1 MVSRP
6 GKLALLL
13 LLFFA
18 TAASAQT
25 WTLTTAAGS
34 TEGGGYVDDVANDA
48 RFSSPYSVIAD
59 HNGNLYVADRG
70 NHVIRRISPSL
81 AVTTLAGKA
90 GTPGSA
96 DGTGNAARFNFPAG
110 MAIDP
115 VSGTLYVAD
124 SWNHTIRKITPA
136 GVVTTVA
143 GKAGLSGSVDGDGSA
158 ARFNFPQGVAVD
170 ATGLIWVADTNNNKI
185 RRIAGSF
192 ATVTTIAGANTPGFE
207 DGTGN
212 SARFTAPY
220 DLAPDANGNL
230 WIADTGNSEIR
241 RMTPSG
247 VVTTVAGVPFE
258 TGRQDGVGTNARFWE
273 PRGIDVLPN
282 GTILVVDSRNSQIRK
297 VTTAGVV
304 TTVAANGFGSPL
316 GIGSDTAGNAYIAD
330 RNAQVIFKLSP
341 AFAVTILAGS
351 RPVDGVADGSG
362 TNARF
367 RYPQAVA
374 ADRDGNLW
382 VSDLAETVRKIN
394 VTTGT
399 VTRMAGLPDNDGT
412 QDGLGNS
419 ARFEYPAGMAIDG
432 NGNLFIADTDAQ
444 TIRRMTPA
452 GQVTTMA
459 GAPRQAGKTD
469 ASGAAAR
476 FRDPWGLA
484 FDGSGNL
491 FIADSGNHI
500 IRMMTPGGTVTTYA
514 GSGNAGSS
522 DGSAQSARFDTP
534 RGLAVDASGNLYVTD
549 SVNHN
554 IRKIT
559 KTGTVTTLAGSAGIS
574 GAEDGTGSNAH
585 FNQPFGVAVDGP
597 GNVYVADTGNHTVRK
612 VTPSGVVTTI
622 LGRFG
627 NTANVDGT
635 ASAAGMFYPQGLA
648 FDGQGR
654 LIIADTANH
663 NVRIASLPAPKINAF
678 TANPQ
683 TVTKGGSS
691 ILTWSTTDATTV
703 SISPDIGA
711 VSLNGTASVVVQQST
726 VFTLTATMAGGGTV
740 TAKVTVFVG
749 GGPKPRVVFH

>member
-1 MVSRP
+1 MVRP
-6 GKLALLL
+6 GRLALLL
-13 LLFFA
+13 LLLATTA
-18 TAASAQT
+18 TAQS
-25 WTLTTAAGS
+25 WTLTTVAGS
-34 TEGGGYVDDVANDA
+34 TEGGGYVDDVENAA
-48 RFSSPYSVIAD
+48 RFSSPHSVVAD
-59 HNGNLYVADRG
+59 RNGNLYVADRG
-70 NHVIRRISPSL
+70 NHVIRKVSPSW

-90 GTPGSA
+90 GVSGSA
-96 DGTGNAARFNFPAG
+96 DGSGNAARFYFPSG
-110 MAIDP
+110 IAIDP
-115 VSGTLYVAD
+115 ISGNLYVAD
-124 SWNHTIRKITPA
+124 SWNHIIRKITPA

-158 ARFNFPQGVAVD
+158 ARFNFPQGIAVD

-192 ATVTTIAGANTPGFE
+192 ATVTTIAGADTPGFE
-207 DGTGN
+207 DGIGN
-212 SARFTAPY
+212 SARFATPY

-241 RMTPSG
+241 KMTLNG
-247 VVTTVAGVPFE
+247 VVSTVAGVPFE
-258 TGRQDGVGTNARFWE
+258 TGRQDGVGTQARFWE

-282 GTILVVDSRNSQIRK
+282 GTILVVDSRNSRIRK

-304 TTVAANGFGSPL
+304 TTVAANHFMSPL
-316 GIGSDTAGNAYIAD
+316 GIASDAAGNTYIAD
-330 RNAQVIFKLSP
+330 RNAQVIFKMTP
-341 AFAVTILAGS
+341 AFTVNPLVGS
-351 RPVDGVADGSG
+351 EPVDGVADGSG

-374 ADRDGNLW
+374 ADRDGNFW
-382 VSDLAETVRKIN
+382 VTDLAETVRKIN
-394 VTTGT
+394 ATSGT

-412 QDGLGNS
+412 ADGLGNS
-419 ARFEYPAGMAIDG
+419 ARFAYPAGMAIDG
-432 NGNLFIADTDAQ
+432 NGNLFIADTSNQ

-452 GQVTTMA
+452 GLVSTIA
-459 GAPRQAGKTD
+459 GFPHDDGKVD
-469 ASGAAAR
+469 GSGTQAR
-476 FRDPWGLA
+476 FNNPWGLA

-500 IRMMTPGGTVTTYA
+500 IRMMTPGGTVSTYA
-514 GSGNAGSS
+514 GSGSAGSS
-522 DGSAQSARFDTP
+522 DGSAQSARFNTP

-554 IRKIT
+554 IRKIS

-574 GAEDGTGSNAH
+574 GAEDGSGSNAH
-585 FNQPFGVAVDGP
+585 FNQPFGLAVDAA
-597 GNVYVADTGNHTVRK
+597 GNVYVADTGNHTIRK

-635 ASAAGMFYPQGLA
+635 ASAAGMYYPQDLA
-648 FDGQGR
+648 FDGQGH

-663 NVRIASLPAPKINAF
+663 NVRIASLPTPKINAF

-703 SISPDIGA
+703 SLSPNIGA

-726 VFTLTATMAGGGTV
+726 VFTLTATSASGGTV
-740 TAKVTVFVG
+740 TAKVTVFVS